1 MSHAARVTWERG
13 DQAFTDRKYSR
24 RYRIE
29 FDGGAIVPGSSSPD
43 VVKAPYSDP
52 AAVDPEEAFVASI
65 AGCHMLWFLDIAARA
80 GLRVDR
86 YEDDAHGMMARNHEG
101 KVAITRVTLHPHVV
115 FSGER
120 VPDATEIERLHHE
133 AHEQCF
139 IASSVKTEIRCEPR

>member
-13 DQAFTDRKYSR
+13 EQPFTDRKYSR

-29 FDGGAIVPGSSSPD
+29 LDGGAIVPGSSSPE

-52 AAVDPEEAFVASI
+52 AAVDPEEAFVAAI
-65 AGCHMLWFLDIAARA
+65 AGCHMLWFLDIACRA
-80 GLRVDR
+80 GFRVDR
-86 YEDDAHGMMARNHEG
+86 YEDDAHGMMARNPEG
-101 KVAITRVTLHPHVV
+101 KVAITRVTLHPRVA

-120 VPDATEIERLHHE
+120 VPDASEIERLHHE